1 MKKAMVTD
9 VAFPKK
15 VRLSKKVTINFFFLS
30 WRGRKLKKC
39 LAGGPGNVEALN

>member
-15 VRLSKKVTINFFFLS
+15 VRLSKKVTINFFFCP
-30 WRGRKLKKC
+30 GG
-39 LAGGPGNVEALN
+39 AGS

>member
-15 VRLSKKVTINFFFLS
+15 VRLSKKVTINFFFVLEGQEVEKNS
-30 WRGRKLKKC
+30 WR
-39 LAGGPGNVEALN
+39 GGPGNVEALN